1 MSATKHQR
9 LLGEAAAAAKAA
21 REIAEKADAENR
33 EMTTDERAD
42 FDAKFA
48 EATEKKAAADVAKK
62 DADIMA
68 QAKELADLV
77 GEAPEAMKGD
87 LDAQLRDATREQ
99 VAATLGKA
107 IVTSAEF
114 KAAMAPFKGGHVPQG
129 TPFRTDPIAVKS
141 FIGTKSLFTGGSD
154 TSAGAFVVAEQSG
167 IVEMLGRREFRL
179 RDLVSVRTTSS
190 DTVEYVE
197 QTSHTNNAAEV
208 AEATSSAAPTV
219 TTEDDGG
226 TGYTSTVVNDPD
238 GGYKPEGAWAFARK
252 TATVKTIAEWVPATK
267 RSLADAGQLEGLIN
281 DELRKDIEEREDYQ
295 ILNGNGSG
303 ENLTGILNTANV
315 QTQSYSTDLFTTV
328 RKAITKARTNGRV
341 NPNGIVMNPADVE
354 TMDLAREGSGSG
366 AFLGGGPFRMG
377 PRTLWG
383 IPVVESEAISEK
395 HALVGDFSKAVLWDR
410 QQTTVTM
417 TDSHADFFIRNLVAI
432 LAEERVAF
440 AVTRPKAFVDATVA
454 S

>member
-1 MSATKHQR
+1 MSAHTKYTR
-9 LLGEAAAAAKAA
+9 LLGEAAVAAKAA
-21 REIAEKADAENR
+21 REIAEKADAEGR
-33 EMTTDERAD
+33 EMTADERSD

-77 GEAPEAMKGD
+77 GDAPDAMKSD
-87 LDAQLRDATREQ
+87 LDAQLRDPDRETLRK
-99 VAATLGKA
+99 TLGRT
-107 IVTSAEF
+107 IVDSAEF

-141 FIGTKSLFTGGSD
+141 FVRSKSLFTGDSS
-154 TSAGAFVVAEQSG
+154 TSAGAFVVAEQTG

-190 DTVEYVE
+190 DTVEYVR
-197 QTSHTNNAAEV
+197 QTSHTNAAAPV
-208 AEATSSAAPTV
+208 AEATTSALP
-219 TTEDDGG
+219 D
-226 TGYTSTVVNDPD
+226 VNTAGDALENPEG
-238 GGYKPEGAWAFARK
+238 GGYKPEGSWAFERV

-281 DELRKDIEEREDYQ
+281 DELRKDIEEEEDDQ

-303 ENLTGILNTANV
+303 ENLTGILNTSNI
-315 QTQSYSTDLFTTV
+315 QTQSYTTDLFTTV

-354 TMDLAREGSGSG
+354 TMDLARDG
-366 AFLGGGPFRMG
+366 ASAGQGKFLGAGPFAMG

-383 IPVVESEAISEK
+383 IPVVESEAISAK